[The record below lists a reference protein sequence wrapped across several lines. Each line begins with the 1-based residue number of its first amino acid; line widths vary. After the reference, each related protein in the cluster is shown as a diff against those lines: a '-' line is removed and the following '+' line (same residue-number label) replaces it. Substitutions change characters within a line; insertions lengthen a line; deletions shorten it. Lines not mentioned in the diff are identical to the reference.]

1 MHYVLCFILQVF
13 MTALVKTPR
22 SVSLVEEVHGH
33 EDMAHYHKVVWLG
46 RLLSCH
52 HHNHALRS
60 SQVPGQLQRSLPAF
74 WFL

>member
-1 MHYVLCFILQVF
+1 MQYVLCFILPVF
-13 MTALVKTPR
+13 MKALVKTPR
-22 SVSLVEEVHGH
+22 SVYLVEEVHGH

-46 RLLSCH
+46 RLLSFH

-60 SQVPGQLQRSLPAF
+60 SQVLVQLQRSLPVS